1 MPIKNYKKAR
11 RKKSS
16 DPLSRLRRRVKQDL
30 LPDKDVELFIA
41 PEGTEKMSEVLE
53 EFVAPYAPLA
63 TNLEQMQKLYTVAIV
78 AWNTTLL
85 PQDQQQPAIDKL
97 IAELPDDDETETDFR
112 EIVQTLMERK
122 NSFFAANKRFIA
134 TFDLTDTGVGYHL
147 SVASTFAPPP
157 R

>member
-41 PEGTEKMSEVLE
+41 PEGAEKMSEVLE

-63 TNLEQMQKLYTVAIV
+63 TNLEQMQKLYTVAVV

-97 IAELPDDDETETDFR
+97 IAELPDDDETATDFR
-112 EIVQTLMERK
+112 
-122 NSFFAANKRFIA
+122 
-134 TFDLTDTGVGYHL
+134 
-147 SVASTFAPPP
+147 
-157 R
+157 